1 MCSVIINLGT
11 CDINNNRINLR
22 SMVSSFYPPPPPHP
36 LPMMR
41 NSTEN
46 RKNPAKIRVLF
57 CWLGLNLFWP
67 KLNKKGRYCKV
78 PKISPG
84 AYIFQRPFL
93 RGLSTEGNL
102 RFQINWASLIVG
114 SKFTIFTVFVLL
126 YFVFEGN
133 FPSTSPWEAYIWRGD
148 LTEG

>member
-22 SMVSSFYPPPPPHP
+22 SMVSSFYPPPHP
-36 LPMMR
+36 TP
-41 NSTEN
+41 SQWWETQQ
-46 RKNPAKIRVLF
+46 KIERTLLKSVLF
-57 CWLGLNLFWP
+57 CWLGFNLFWP

-93 RGLSTEGNL
+93 RGLSTEGNW
-102 RFQINWASLIVG
+102 RFQIDWASLIVG
-114 SKFTIFTVFVLL
+114 SKFTIFTVFVLF

-133 FPSTSPWEAYIWRGD
+133 FPSTSPWEAYMWRGD